1 MLLSSDSG
9 DFSVLF
15 LQRIIPTKI
24 LHTIVITN
32 TTKTGTTAPII
43 LNLLLLE
50 GKNLGVTKVER
61 DIEILTSREGGDVTV
76 GRDIESIELLTSR
89 EGGDVTVGRDIE
101 SIELLTSREGGDVTV
116 GRDIESIELL
126 ISREGGDVT
135 FVNRENNVVDVAT
148 IVVGV
153 FVRIEEVVIKMVELM
168 MMIEETVELLEAMM
182 S

>member
-24 LHTIVITN
+24 LHTIVITD

-43 LNLLLLE
+43 LNLLLLA

-61 DIEILTSREGGDVTV
+61 DIEIVE
-76 GRDIESIELLTSR
+76 I
-89 EGGDVTVGRDIE
+89 
-101 SIELLTSREGGDVTV
+101 LTSREGGDVTV

>member
-24 LHTIVITN
+24 LHTIVITD

-61 DIEILTSREGGDVTV
+61 DIEIVEILTSREGGDVTV

-135 FVNRENNVVDVAT
+135 FVN
-148 IVVGV
+148 
-153 FVRIEEVVIKMVELM
+153 
-168 MMIEETVELLEAMM
+168 
-182 S
+182 

>member
-101 SIELLTSREGGDVTV
+101 SIELL
-116 GRDIESIELL
+116 